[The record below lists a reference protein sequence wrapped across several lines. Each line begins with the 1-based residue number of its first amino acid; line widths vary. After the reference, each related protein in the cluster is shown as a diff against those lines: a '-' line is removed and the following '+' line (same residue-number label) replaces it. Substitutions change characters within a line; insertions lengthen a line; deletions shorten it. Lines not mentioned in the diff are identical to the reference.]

1 MIFDLRIYLFLRV
14 FSLFLIIIYFDYF
27 LLVLIIIEI
36 VVISI
41 SLYIYF
47 LFGGAGIEVLF
58 IYYLVFR
65 VCERVIGLSILVR
78 VIRYYGEDYCGSL
91 SLIKF

>member
-1 MIFDLRIYLFLRV
+1 M
-14 FSLFLIIIYFDYF
+14 
-27 LLVLIIIEI
+27 EI
-36 VVISI
+36 VVINI

-47 LFGGAGIEVLF
+47 LFGGRVNIEILF
-58 IYYLVFR
+58 IYYLVFS

-91 SLIKF
+91 SLVKF

>member
-1 MIFDLRIYLFLRV
+1 MLMLV
-14 FSLFLIIIYFDYF
+14 VFDYF
-27 LLVLIIIEI
+27 LLILIIMEI

-47 LFGGAGIEVLF
+47 LFGRSDMEILF
-58 IYYLVFR
+58 VYYLVFS

-78 VIRYYGEDYCGSL
+78 VIRYYGEDYCRSL
-91 SLIKF
+91 NLIKF